1 MLSMRRDQ
9 SNPAKTIELKEDFRG
24 LQIVF
29 T

>member
-1 MLSMRRDQ
+1 MRRDQ
-9 SNPAKTIELKEDFRG
+9 SNPAKTIELKEGFRG